1 MHDFGCDGNLLPDT
15 ITRVHAV
22 RSSNQRAAQLA
33 ADHIDI
39 DTAVGLADIAV
50 RYPKHVTFLH
60 VKDSHGDKDATLA
73 LLLIPTETEPGIN
86 MDSLKESTMF
96 GGATFL
102 EVPVP
107 VTMQAITQKLALQAK
122 RALIDH
128 WCFDKECPRDAGQRF
143 SLSKTCRGQVGVELH
158 QIWLKDLAKTCDKKC
173 LYIVDLVCGSGEIAK
188 ACVDVKISEEASSQN
203 VRVCSWSHD
212 PRSSFHELAWARC
225 GTHLG
230 KLYLQNKLQ
239 MLGHN
244 PVPAPGDVP
253 RKTRKMV
260 RALMGG
266 PLRVLSLRPRQPMAS
281 QPSLPLKPG
290 QPMTPW
296 RPLSLSREAP
306 QFWSAPV
313 CYQHE
318 PEAANSSDL
327 PRRISL
333 TAVQHTLIQQCVEAC
348 NFCVVDLHPSQPIE
362 ISSDS
367 DNDGSR

>member
-1 MHDFGCDGNLLPDT
+1 
-15 ITRVHAV
+15 
-22 RSSNQRAAQLA
+22 
-33 ADHIDI
+33 
-39 DTAVGLADIAV
+39 
-50 RYPKHVTFLH
+50 
-60 VKDSHGDKDATLA
+60 
-73 LLLIPTETEPGIN
+73 
-86 MDSLKESTMF
+86 
-96 GGATFL
+96 
-102 EVPVP
+102 
-107 VTMQAITQKLALQAK
+107 MQAITQKLALQAK
-122 RALIDH
+122 RALVDH

-158 QIWLKDLAKTCDKKC
+158 QIWLKDLAKTCGKKC

-212 PRSSFHELAWARC
+212 PRSYFHELAWARC

-239 MLGHN
+239 MPGHN

-306 QFWSAPV
+306 QFWSAPFWH
-313 CYQHE
+313 QHE
-318 PEAANSSDL
+318 PEAASSCDL
-327 PRRISL
+327 PRRISPS
-333 TAVQHTLIQQCVEAC
+333 AFKHTLIQ
-348 NFCVVDLHPSQPIE
+348 
-362 ISSDS
+362 
-367 DNDGSR
+367 